1 MKRTMSTMTYEKQDI
16 VLVPFPFND
25 RPGFKKRPAVI
36 ISNENHYKAYGKYI
50 CLAITSQENKKD
62 TVRYEHKMYKT
73 TQAGLLFSDQ
83 WILPNKVFSIE
94 KSMILKKLGTMDVRD
109 YRKAE
114 TMFND
119 ILR

>member
-1 MKRTMSTMTYEKQDI
+1 
-16 VLVPFPFND
+16 
-25 RPGFKKRPAVI
+25 
-36 ISNENHYKAYGKYI
+36 
-50 CLAITSQENKKD
+50 
-62 TVRYEHKMYKT
+62 MYKT